1 MIPRR
6 VSVQIETS
14 ELFNS
19 ACCIGDNAGYALRC
33 KNRKQAAS
41 EPTKEEA
48 LQQFHNSC

>member
-1 MIPRR
+1 MIPLR

-19 ACCIGDNAGYALRC
+19 ACCIEDNADYALRC
-33 KNRKQAAS
+33 NNRKQAAS

-48 LQQFHNSC
+48 WQ